1 MEKTISIGNKIVG
14 NIREDNTLATIKK
27 IIGTKIPKTP
37 PKLESPPNEVH
48 IGLSNPPLVQ
58 NAKRS
63 TKIIAFDGV
72 NKILKTRLFSAL
84 SKIETDL
91 SSKNPLEI
99 RRVASIKKPKI
110 DVHTKYL

>member
-1 MEKTISIGNKIVG
+1 MPGALNKNFSARAIEGLRFLEKIKSIGNKIIG
-14 NIREDNTLATIKK
+14 NSREDNTLAIIKK
-27 IIGTKIPKTP
+27 IIGTKTPKTP

-84 SKIETDL
+84 SKIETDKL
-91 SSKNPLEI
+91 SSW
-99 RRVASIKKPKI
+99 
-110 DVHTKYL
+110 